1 MSYEDTALPGKRAAN
16 REKTRSRIEDA
27 LLETLADGDPS
38 GINHDQIAQRAKVG
52 RRTVYR
58 YFPDRTSLLQA
69 GWERLNRAASPNVGM
84 PESAKSILDGM
95 EELYTGFDRNPE
107 AMTVT
112 MASAEGRAI
121 RNAMTPRRVTAYRAA
136 LAAETDHLDPDTRD
150 LAVAVIQLLNS
161 GFVWREFRDQWGLDG
176 SDMARAC
183 RWAVSVLL
191 DELRN
196 GGGPPKRIDAQA
208 PKKPKTR
215 PIAA

>member
-1 MSYEDTALPGKRAAN
+1 MSSEDRTMPGKRVTN

-38 GINHDQIAQRAKVG
+38 GINHDQIAERARVG

-84 PESAKSILDGM
+84 PESAQSILDGM

-121 RNAMTPRRVTAYRAA
+121 RNAMTPQRVEAYRKA
-136 LAAETDHLDPDTRD
+136 LSPEMQHLDAETRD

-161 GFVWREFRDQWGLDG
+161 GFVWREFRDQWALDG
-176 SDMARAC
+176 HDMARAC

-191 DELRN
+191 KDLRS
-196 GGGPPKRIDAQA
+196 GGGPV
-208 PKKPKTR
+208 
-215 PIAA
+215 

>member
-1 MSYEDTALPGKRAAN
+1 MIYRWRMSSEDRTIPGKRVTN
-16 REKTRSRIEDA
+16 RERTRSRIEDA

-38 GINHDQIAQRAKVG
+38 GINHDQIAERARVG

-58 YFPDRTSLLQA
+58 YFPDRTSLLRA

-84 PESAKSILDGM
+84 PESGQSILDGM
-95 EELYTGFDRNPE
+95 EELYAGFDRNPE

-121 RNAMTPRRVTAYRAA
+121 RNAMTPQRVEAYRKA
-136 LAAETDHLDPDTRD
+136 LSPEMQHLDAETRD

-161 GFVWREFRDQWGLDG
+161 GFVWREFRDQWALDG
-176 SDMARAC
+176 HDMARAC

-191 DELRN
+191 KDLRS
-196 GGGPPKRIDAQA
+196 GGGPV
-208 PKKPKTR
+208 
-215 PIAA
+215 

>member
-1 MSYEDTALPGKRAAN
+1 MSSEDSNMPGKRVAN
-16 REKTRSRIEDA
+16 RERTRSRIEDA

-38 GINHDQIAQRAKVG
+38 GINHDQIAKRARVG

-84 PESAKSILDGM
+84 PEGAQSILDGM

-121 RNAMTPRRVTAYRAA
+121 RNTMTPQRVEAYRKA
-136 LAAETDHLDPDTRD
+136 LSPEMQHLDAETRD

-161 GFVWREFRDQWGLDG
+161 GFVWREFRDQWALDG
-176 SDMARAC
+176 HDMARAC

-191 DELRN
+191 NDLRS
-196 GGGPPKRIDAQA
+196 GGGPI
-208 PKKPKTR
+208 
-215 PIAA
+215 

>member
-1 MSYEDTALPGKRAAN
+1 MSSEDRTMPGKRVTN

-38 GINHDQIAQRAKVG
+38 GINHDQIAERARVG

-84 PESAKSILDGM
+84 PESAQSILDGM

-121 RNAMTPRRVTAYRAA
+121 RNAMTPQRVQAYRKA
-136 LAAETDHLDPDTRD
+136 LSPEMQHLDAETRD

-161 GFVWREFRDQWGLDG
+161 GFVWREFRDQWALDG
-176 SDMARAC
+176 HDMARAC

-191 DELRN
+191 KDLRS
-196 GGGPPKRIDAQA
+196 GGGPV
-208 PKKPKTR
+208 
-215 PIAA
+215 